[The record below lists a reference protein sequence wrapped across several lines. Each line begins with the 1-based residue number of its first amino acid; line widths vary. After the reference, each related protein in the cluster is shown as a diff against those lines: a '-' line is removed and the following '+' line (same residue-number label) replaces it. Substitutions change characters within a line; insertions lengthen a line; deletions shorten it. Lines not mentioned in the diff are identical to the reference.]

1 MIISLKSAGVLGVAS
16 LLSLSTWSQVIE
28 RAVPLQIADATGSV
42 VGLPVSNGTDTV
54 QLGPDTVI
62 DISEIPADNLS
73 GLGSNSGVLLIQQPG
88 GSPQAPLENLDQ
100 GDDRRRIVFGVE
112 ACDDDDGDG
121 VCNSEDYCTDT
132 PPGSIIMPSGC
143 HLSPKAPLELVGVF
157 FDFNGAN
164 LRPESYEILDRV
176 VALLLQ
182 QHTVLVEIGGHSD
195 ALGSR
200 SANLQLSSQRAKAV
214 HDYLIKRGIAPFRLS
229 YKGYGDSQP
238 VAPNELASGV
248 DYPSGRAR
256 NRRVDMRVTGDTA
269 QTSASSGRQ

>member
-28 RAVPLQIADATGSV
+28 RAVPLQIADTTGSV
-42 VGLPVSNGTDTV
+42 VGLPVSNGTDSV

-62 DISEIPADNLS
+62 DIGDIPADNLS
-73 GLGSNSGVLLIQQPG
+73 GIGSNSGVLLVQQP
-88 GSPQAPLENLDQ
+88 SDSSSAPSENLDQ
-100 GDDRRRIVFGVE
+100 GDDRRRIIFGVE

-121 VCNSEDYCTDT
+121 VCNSEDYCPDT
-132 PPGSIIMPSGC
+132 PVGSIIMPSGC
-143 HLSPKAPLELVGVF
+143 HLSPEAPLELVGVF
-157 FDFNGAN
+157 FDFNGAS

-200 SANLQLSSQRAKAV
+200 SANQRMSSQRAKAV
-214 HDYLIKRGIAPFRLS
+214 HDYLLKRGIAPFRLS

-256 NRRVDMRVTGDTA
+256 NRRVDMRVTGNTA
-269 QTSASSGRQ
+269 TNASSGRQ